1 MYFTSPIDAP
11 FTLQEWDKFGVVR
24 PANIDPS
31 LVPHTGV
38 DLRPHENGGT
48 RNVLAIA
55 DGVIVVSRGDQGS
68 YYSVDH
74 GEGFFSLYVH
84 INRTLPVG
92 TRVKQGQII
101 ATYLPTYN
109 HLHFM
114 IREGGNTEAF
124 NKNPENY
131 INFSNPHNINPMDKQ
146 LIQEFANG
154 NFNSTELL
162 NKAKEANAG
171 GAEVTGQ
178 ILIDYQDNAE
188 AYLDGRLSLEELAKN
203 PIFAGLALRIK
214 ELSK

>member
-11 FTLQEWDKFGVVR
+11 FTPLRDDKFGVVR
-24 PANIDPS
+24 PYETDPS
-31 LVPHTGV
+31 LAPHTGV

-74 GEGFFSLYVH
+74 GEGYFSLYVH

-92 TRVKQGQII
+92 TKVKQGQVI

-114 IREGGNTEAF
+114 IREGGNTESF

-131 INFSNPHNINPMDKQ
+131 INFSNPQNINPMDKQ

>member
-1 MYFTSPIDAP
+1 
-11 FTLQEWDKFGVVR
+11 
-24 PANIDPS
+24 
-31 LVPHTGV
+31 
-38 DLRPHENGGT
+38 
-48 RNVLAIA
+48 
-55 DGVIVVSRGDQGS
+55 
-68 YYSVDH
+68 
-74 GEGFFSLYVH
+74 
-84 INRTLPVG
+84 
-92 TRVKQGQII
+92 
-101 ATYLPTYN
+101 
-109 HLHFM
+109 M
-114 IREGGNTEAF
+114 IREGGNTDAF

>member
-1 MYFTSPIDAP
+1 MNFTSPIDAP